1 MPNNVTIVIDHY
13 DNYDIKKIDEVN
25 VFTIRNGINLA
36 LITETWLKESVSD
49 SVIDIPNFTL
59 LRRDRTSQNHGGV
72 CAYIRESQYKYKRL
86 DDLNCCDDH
95 ECLWIYLRPTRLPR
109 GFTCIIIAVIYH
121 PPGADGKLFQDH
133 LFQTLT
139 LVESKYPNCGIIIT
153 GDFNRLNVTRL
164 LNHFRLKQIVKIPTR
179 NDATLDLILTNM
191 HKFYNP
197 PQGYPGFGLSDHN
210 TIVATGKIAAQKNNT
225 NKSITIRD
233 QRKSRKLEMG
243 RYLSSIDW
251 TLILSPLDTCE
262 NMWSVLH
269 EVVHSGLDPIMPEK
283 QIRIHPA
290 DAPWRNQKLKSLI
303 FNRQKAFNAHGVHS
317 PQFKYYRN
325 CVNRE
330 RKVCRAK
337 YYESN
342 IKQLKGEAA
351 RKWWNE
357 VKRLSGIKSAG
368 TNLSHQIN
376 VEGFTNLPPHE
387 QANTIITA
395 FPAPLAEY
403 RISEPLERL
412 PLEDPPK
419 FLEVTEERVQK
430 VLAKLNPHKAPGPE
444 NLPNWIFKEYSYPL
458 ALPVMKIINASYYEQ
473 QLPTIW
479 KKASVSPLPKK
490 NPVTILEKD
499 LRPISLTPCISKVA
513 EEFIVED
520 YVKPAILDIIDA
532 SQYGAIPNS
541 STTMALI
548 SMLHHWFINTDG
560 NGATIRTI
568 LFDYRKAF
576 DFIDYTILVKKL
588 GNLNIPRSIIN
599 WIIDFLIS
607 HRTHRVKLADSC
619 FSEWGHVPSGVPQ
632 GTKLGPWLFILM
644 IQDLNIN
651 SPYLWKFVDDTTA
664 SEILPKGNVSTAQN
678 IADHIKQWSEGNR
691 LKLHPDKCKELR
703 ISFSKDP
710 VVLDQVILNGKE
722 VEIVESA
729 KLLGVII
736 SNNLTWHAHIKE
748 VVKKASKRLYY
759 LVQLKRAR
767 LPVRD
772 LVLFYTSC
780 VRSVMDYAVP
790 AFYHSLPQYLKN
802 ELIRLEKRAISIINP
817 GIDYSA
823 TGEILNIKPI
833 EEHHNFLCKNL
844 FDNVTKDP
852 NHKLYDLLPQ
862 KHNWHHDLRNG
873 HEFDIPHF
881 NTNRTK
887 NSFIFAMASK
897 MFS

>member
-1 MPNNVTIVIDHY
+1 MV
-13 DNYDIKKIDEVN
+13 ER
-25 VFTIRNGINLA
+25 IR
-36 LITETWLKESVSD
+36 
-49 SVIDIPNFTL
+49 VIDIPNFTL
-59 LRRDRTSQNHGGV
+59 LRRDGTSQNHGGV

-86 DDLNCCDDH
+86 DDLNWCDDH

-191 HKFYNP
+191 HKFYNS

-210 TIVATGKIAAQKNNT
+210 TIVATGKTAAQKNNT
-225 NKSITIRD
+225 KKSITIRD

-251 TLILSPLDTCE
+251 TLTLSPLDTCE
-262 NMWSVLH
+262 NMWTVFH
-269 EVVHSGLDPIMPEK
+269 EVVHSGLDTIMPEK

-290 DAPWRNQKLKSLI
+290 DAPWMNQKLKSLI

-317 PQFKYYRN
+317 PQFKYHRN

-342 IKQLKGEAA
+342 IKQLKGEAP

-357 VKRLSGIKSAG
+357 VKRLSGIKSVG

-376 VEGFTNLPPHE
+376 VEGFMNLPPHE
-387 QANTIITA
+387 QANTINTA
-395 FPAPLAEY
+395 FLAPLAEY

-419 FLEVTEERVQK
+419 FLEVTEERVQE
-430 VLAKLNPHKAPGPE
+430 VLAKLNPHKAPGPD
-444 NLPNWIFKEYSYPL
+444 NLSNWIFKEYSYLL

-479 KKASVSPLPKK
+479 KKANVSPLPKK
-490 NPVTILEKD
+490 KPVTIFEKYI
-499 LRPISLTPCISKVA
+499 RPISLTPCISKVA

-576 DFIDYTILVKKL
+576 DFIDHTILVKKL

-599 WIIDFLIS
+599 WIIDFLS
-607 HRTHRVKLADSC
+607 HRTQRVKLADSC
-619 FSEWGHVPSGVPQ
+619 FSEWGHVPSCVPQ

-644 IQDLNIN
+644 IQDLNII

-678 IADHIKQWSEGNR
+678 IEDHIKQWSEENR

-710 VVLDQVILNGKE
+710 VVLDQVIRNGKE

-729 KLLGVII
+729 KLLGVTI
-736 SNNLTWHAHIKE
+736 SNNLSWHAHIKE

-767 LPVRD
+767 LPAKD

-817 GIDYSA
+817 GMDHSA

-852 NHKLYDLLPQ
+852 NHKLYDHLPQ

-881 NTNRTK
+881 NANRIK

>member
-1 MPNNVTIVIDHY
+1 M
-13 DNYDIKKIDEVN
+13 
-25 VFTIRNGINLA
+25 F
-36 LITETWLKESVSD
+36 
-49 SVIDIPNFTL
+49 
-59 LRRDRTSQNHGGV
+59 
-72 CAYIRESQYKYKRL
+72 
-86 DDLNCCDDH
+86 
-95 ECLWIYLRPTRLPR
+95 
-109 GFTCIIIAVIYH
+109 
-121 PPGADGKLFQDH
+121 
-133 LFQTLT
+133 
-139 LVESKYPNCGIIIT
+139 
-153 GDFNRLNVTRL
+153 
-164 LNHFRLKQIVKIPTR
+164 
-179 NDATLDLILTNM
+179 
-191 HKFYNP
+191 
-197 PQGYPGFGLSDHN
+197 
-210 TIVATGKIAAQKNNT
+210 
-225 NKSITIRD
+225 
-233 QRKSRKLEMG
+233 
-243 RYLSSIDW
+243 
-251 TLILSPLDTCE
+251 SPLDTCE
-262 NMWSVLH
+262 NMWTVFH
-269 EVVHSGLDPIMPEK
+269 EVVHSGLVTIMPEK

-290 DAPWRNQKLKSLI
+290 DAPWMNQKLKSLI

-317 PQFKYYRN
+317 PRFKYYRN

-342 IKQLKGEAA
+342 IKHLKGEAP

-376 VEGFTNLPPHE
+376 VEGFMNLPPHE
-387 QANTIITA
+387 QANTINTA
-395 FPAPLAEY
+395 FLAPLAEY

-430 VLAKLNPHKAPGPE
+430 VLAKLNPHKAPGPD
-444 NLPNWIFKEYSYPL
+444 NLSNWIFKEYSYLL

-479 KKASVSPLPKK
+479 KKANVSPLPKK
-490 NPVTILEKD
+490 KPVTILEKD

-520 YVKPAILDIIDA
+520 YVKPAIIDIIDA

-576 DFIDYTILVKKL
+576 DFIDHTILVKKL

-599 WIIDFLIS
+599 WIIDFLS
-607 HRTHRVKLADSC
+607 HRTQRVKLADSC

-651 SPYLWKFVDDTTA
+651 SPYLWKFVDDTTS

-678 IADHIKQWSEGNR
+678 IADHIKQWSEENR

-729 KLLGVII
+729 KLLGVTI
-736 SNNLTWHAHIKE
+736 SNNLSWHAHIKE

-767 LPVRD
+767 LPAKD

-790 AFYHSLPQYLKN
+790 VFYHSLPQYLKN

-817 GIDYSA
+817 GMDYSA